1 MESRMCFEFYFSIYR
16 SFGILLWEIFSMGY
30 MPYPGRTNHD
40 VMQFVTSGGRLEA
53 PEQCPAIM

>member
-1 MESRMCFEFYFSIYR
+1 
-16 SFGILLWEIFSMGY
+16 MGY